1 MIETSALGG
10 DSTGILSR
18 SDTEEDTPYS
28 TMVGACLAIVRCM
41 VGPAAL
47 YMPHGFAEAGL
58 GGGIVLVCC
67 ATGLFF
73 LGISRLL
80 ACWRAYAGTREAA
93 TVASLAQHLG
103 GRWCRMLVQFSIV
116 SLQAGVCITYFIFVA
131 ETLRDVWQ
139 RIGARSHPPSVP
151 LVIGVMI
158 LVEASAATVRTVQ
171 RLTTANFMGNCLVTL
186 SLGII
191 TLYACARLWERG
203 PDQGWRAKTTFSST
217 AVFAGTAVFAFEGG
231 ASIIVP
237 VANSVAPANRDKVQT
252 ATFAC
257 VLGVALFYTL
267 FASLVYLAYG
277 PHVEVIASRVLGG
290 SSFWP
295 DGAVNLVYLTVA
307 LVTFPL
313 QLLPASQILFGD
325 DDQHMTLDYQR
336 APTAANKDAASI
348 AAERRLR
355 LKGDALRVGLVVFLG
370 LLALFGRHSLD
381 HLIAL
386 LGALSCAPLALVV
399 GPWCHLALAS
409 STYQRRLDLAT
420 IACGVLLTTLTLALT
435 LASWRKSE
443 S

>member
-10 DSTGILSR
+10 DGTGMLSNG
-18 SDTEEDTPYS
+18 TEEETTYS

-58 GGGIVLVCC
+58 GGGIALVLC
-67 ATGLFF
+67 ATFLFF

-80 ACWRAYAGTREAA
+80 ACWRAYAGTRDAA

-139 RIGARSHPPSVP
+139 RIGARSHPPSMP

-158 LVEASAATVRTVQ
+158 VVEASAATVRTVQ
-171 RLTTANFMGNCLVTL
+171 RLTTANFIGNCLVTI

-203 PDQGWRAKTTFSST
+203 PDERWRAKTTISST

-237 VANSVAPANRDKVQT
+237 VANSVSPANRDKVQT
-252 ATFAC
+252 ATFCC
-257 VLGVALFYTL
+257 VLGVAVVYTI
-267 FASLVYLAYG
+267 FASLVYVAYG
-277 PHVEVIASRVLGG
+277 PDVEVIASRVLGG

-295 DGAVNLVYLTVA
+295 DGAVNLVYLAVA

-325 DDQHMTLDYQR
+325 DQHVTLDYHR
-336 APTAANKDAASI
+336 APTAADKDAASI
-348 AAERRLR
+348 AAERRAR
-355 LKGDALRVGLVVFLG
+355 LKGDALRVGLVVVLG
-370 LLALFGRHSLD
+370 MLALFGRHSLD

-399 GPWCHLALAS
+399 GPWCHLAIAAS
-409 STYQRRLDLAT
+409 KHQRRLDLA
-420 IACGVLLTTLTLALT
+420 IIGCGVLLTTLTLALT
-435 LASWRKSE
+435 LASWRKSR